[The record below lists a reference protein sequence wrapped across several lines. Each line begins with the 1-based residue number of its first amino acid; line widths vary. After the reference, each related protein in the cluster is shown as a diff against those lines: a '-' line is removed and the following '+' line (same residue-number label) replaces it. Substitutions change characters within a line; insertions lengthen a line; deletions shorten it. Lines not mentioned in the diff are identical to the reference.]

1 MILYQM
7 AKRMEQRKR
16 LKLTIEQSNG
26 DTDQQ
31 LVTQKE
37 QVEAQLMTQANQWA
51 GEGNDEFMLI
61 AMIPEV
67 GSTQQNTAG
76 L

>member
-7 AKRMEQRKR
+7 AKRMEQRKQ
-16 LKLTIEQSNG
+16 LKHTIEQSQG
-26 DTDQQ
+26 DVAER

-37 QVEAQLMTQANQWA
+37 QVEAQLMTQANYWA
-51 GEGNDEFMLI
+51 EEGNDDFMLH
-61 AMIPEV
+61 AMVPEV
-67 GSTQQNTAG
+67 GDMQQNTAG

>member
-7 AKRMEQRKR
+7 AKRMEQRKQ
-16 LKLTIEQSNG
+16 LSNTIKQSSGNNE
-26 DTDQQ
+26 Q

-37 QVEAQLMTQANQWA
+37 QVEEQLMTQATRWTE
-51 GEGNDEFMLI
+51 EGNDEFMLNT
-61 AMIPEV
+61 MVPELAD
-67 GSTQQNTAG
+67 TQLNTAE

>member
-7 AKRMEQRKR
+7 AKRMEQRKQ
-16 LKLTIEQSNG
+16 LKHTIEQSQG
-26 DTDQQ
+26 DVAEQ

-37 QVEAQLMTQANQWA
+37 QVEAQLMTQANCWV
-51 GEGNDEFMLI
+51 EDGNDAFMLHT
-61 AMIPEV
+61 MVPEV
-67 GSTQQNTAG
+67 GDMQQNTAG

>member
-7 AKRMEQRKR
+7 AKRMEQRK
-16 LKLTIEQSNG
+16 KLQHTIEQSEG
-26 DTDQQ
+26 IMAQQ

-37 QVEAQLMTQANQWA
+37 QVEAQLMTQANYWA
-51 GEGNDEFMLI
+51 EEGNDDFMLS
-61 AMIPEV
+61 AMVPEV
-67 GSTQQNTAG
+67 GGIQTNTAG